1 MRSVTP
7 LPVCPVIIAKSAD
20 SSGGEGEWAAGW
32 EVIPTEDVV
41 EVDDTVVCRCCPGL
55 EMVGDSKRTLAG
67 SVYQMFWPVGV
78 FILTGV
84 AYLLRDW
91 SHLQLAMACPTVLFL
106 SCGL

>member
-1 MRSVTP
+1 MRMGVALSIDTFPSHYVP
-7 LPVCPVIIAKSAD
+7 GVEMGQVA
-20 SSGGEGEWAAGW
+20 GGEEGGGKFRVA
-32 EVIPTEDVV
+32 VV

-78 FILTGV
+78 FVLTGV

-91 SHLQLAMACPTVLFL
+91 SHLQLAIACPAVLFL
-106 SCGL
+106 SYGL